1 MWNCKGD
8 WETKV
13 RNHALWVCMQWF
25 LGYFALLALL
35 EGLIFNQIESE
46 ASICFENKLTIFGY
60 NLLFKVY
67 GFMAFD
73 VIWLLGWSKQLFLGS
88 TWYKEFTVHLALCGW
103 KLRWDADAAG
113 YNRNLR

>member
-1 MWNCKGD
+1 
-8 WETKV
+8 
-13 RNHALWVCMQWF
+13 MQWF

-46 ASICFENKLTIFGY
+46 ASICFVNKLTIFGY
-60 NLLFKVY
+60 NLLEMVY